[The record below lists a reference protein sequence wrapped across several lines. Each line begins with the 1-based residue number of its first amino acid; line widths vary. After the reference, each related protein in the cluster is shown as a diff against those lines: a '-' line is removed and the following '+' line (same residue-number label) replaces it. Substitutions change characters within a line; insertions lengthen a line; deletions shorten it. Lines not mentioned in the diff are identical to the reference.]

1 MGNNKNKHKK
11 VAKCKVRKVRREI
24 SASKT
29 RLRGMYVT
37 NKNTNIKRSLQNEQI
52 LQEKTICDLDAVPAT
67 NMKETKSMQN
77 EQILPVKS
85 ICDLDAI
92 PATNV
97 KETNHLVETWCNI
110 DKSSQLQGHEEIHES
125 DKVSHSSKVI
135 EQQCKQIKDI
145 SNKNTRKR
153 KFTDVNNHNN
163 KDKEKTESV
172 NVLWDLPC
180 EVATQGE
187 QIEKIKDGNNRIVDF
202 KYFTEELMRISSH
215 KSLFQCSFNTMELIS
230 ERKHGEMGKR
240 KEKYYKKKVG
250 ANFRKKKKTKNIPL
264 HDALAVEVQQ
274 QDETRV
280 NKALKDVVQSERDL
294 KRYLIDLPKPSA
306 SLIIGSD
313 SPADA
318 ATVHQS
324 AEVQIQQEEKIP
336 QVCPK
341 CYSELPACFLATQTQ
356 HKQVRSIIAKV
367 YHFLEREYEQLKSL
381 HPETDWSPL
390 SRVRQRAAVATGV
403 SEPDVLH
410 ILSEE
415 ADTRAADEDPPRKRP
430 RTENQSEYDDVN
442 EAEQIEEALHEPDVY
457 VATKPALE
465 PNPLEDSEDET
476 IIIKE
481 EQDDNITYYTVMEAV
496 SAPEETE
503 DQSSVCIPK
512 PEPPDVP
519 HSLDINYSVNSS
531 AVEACRDDIVRRD
544 KQTTISQPAP
554 HVHTHGQYEHT
565 ESRALHSNISQPSD
579 SMLLQVKQEDITIE
593 EEGVS

>member
-1 MGNNKNKHKK
+1 
-11 VAKCKVRKVRREI
+11 
-24 SASKT
+24 
-29 RLRGMYVT
+29 
-37 NKNTNIKRSLQNEQI
+37 
-52 LQEKTICDLDAVPAT
+52 
-67 NMKETKSMQN
+67 MKETKSMQN

-230 ERKHGEMGKR
+230 ERKHGR
-240 KEKYYKKKVG
+240 
-250 ANFRKKKKTKNIPL
+250 TKNIPL

-274 QDETRV
+274 QDVTRV
-280 NKALKDVVQSERDL
+280 NKALKDVVQSEQDL
-294 KRYLIDLPKPSA
+294 KRYLVDLAKPSA

-324 AEVQIQQEEKIP
+324 AELQIQQEEKIP

-341 CYSELPACFLATQTQ
+341 CYSELPNCFLATQTQ

-403 SEPDVLH
+403 SEPDVRD

-415 ADTRAADEDPPRKRP
+415 ADLAADEDPPRKRP
-430 RTENQSEYDDVN
+430 RTDHQSEYDDVN

-519 HSLDINYSVNSS
+519 HSLDINYSASSS

-565 ESRALHSNISQPSD
+565 DSRALHSNVSQPSD

>member
-1 MGNNKNKHKK
+1 MNSGFLKLSHRRRGTEQQEKK
-11 VAKCKVRKVRREI
+11 ELCDSLI
-24 SASKT
+24 ASKT
-29 RLRGMYVT
+29 RLKGMYVT

-187 QIEKIKDGNNRIVDF
+187 QI
-202 KYFTEELMRISSH
+202 
-215 KSLFQCSFNTMELIS
+215 
-230 ERKHGEMGKR
+230 
-240 KEKYYKKKVG
+240 
-250 ANFRKKKKTKNIPL
+250 
-264 HDALAVEVQQ
+264 
-274 QDETRV
+274 
-280 NKALKDVVQSERDL
+280 
-294 KRYLIDLPKPSA
+294 
-306 SLIIGSD
+306 
-313 SPADA
+313 
-318 ATVHQS
+318 
-324 AEVQIQQEEKIP
+324 QQEEKIP

-341 CYSELPACFLATQTQ
+341 CYSELPDCFLATQTQ

-403 SEPDVLH
+403 SEPDVRD

-415 ADTRAADEDPPRKRP
+415 ADARAADEDPPRKRP
-430 RTENQSEYDDVN
+430 RTEHESEYDDVN

-465 PNPLEDSEDET
+465 SNPLEDSEDET

-519 HSLDINYSVNSS
+519 HSLDINYSANSS

-565 ESRALHSNISQPSD
+565 DSRALHSNASQPSD